1 MSAPEMRKPYAF
13 LSSPVRGLE
22 ELRQAV
28 HDLELPDARTVW
40 VDEINRGRP
49 AGELSFLTIEHLFR
63 IIREA
68 DVFLVLL
75 GTQSHGT
82 GIEVGSENA
91 HASYWEAELFYAVL
105 LGKKVQVF
113 EIDGFHP
120 RPKLARLLTM
130 FRRALPPAAW
140 SGPHPG
146 SQVAA
151 AIHRFL
157 LAQID
162 RPAEQ
167 PRRRNR
173 LLELLVDGFF
183 DLRGADGGGGR
194 AEEESLRFLDGS
206 FADGTVSPNEAIISR
221 MLSEVRTVSNE
232 EGRLARL
239 WIAYRELS
247 GAPPDSRGSLD
258 LLPHWNRFFG
268 EWASAGSWY
277 GLHGHPHLAVLPAL
291 VEQAKVRER
300 MRRLGSSEWK
310 DANISYPGGA
320 LASSRYSIAGRSG
333 SLRKRRL
340 LLRGALADL
349 DRSLAEKNRD
359 PTGLLAIRGSI
370 RRRLGA
376 FGAAIDDYER
386 VLRWRLQNGASESAI
401 GEALAELGFAYLF
414 QLRFWKGRALLE
426 DGVRMLSSSGRRPG
440 FLIRAQRKLA
450 LAYALTGKRTE
461 AQSLKA
467 SARKL
472 AQRHGVMDQLR

>member
-333 SLRKRRL
+333 SLRKRGFSSAARW
-340 LLRGALADL
+340 RIW
-349 DRSLAEKNRD
+349 
-359 PTGLLAIRGSI
+359 TGLSP
-370 RRRLGA
+370 RRTGIPPGCWPSAAA
-376 FGAAIDDYER
+376 FAVGWAPSER
-386 VLRWRLQNGASESAI
+386 QSTIMNASCGGVSRTAPPSLQSVKRSRSSALHTSSSSAS
-401 GEALAELGFAYLF
+401 
-414 QLRFWKGRALLE
+414 GRAE
-426 DGVRMLSSSGRRPG
+426 RCSKTEYECSPVAADGRDS
-440 FLIRAQRKLA
+440 
-450 LAYALTGKRTE
+450 
-461 AQSLKA
+461 
-467 SARKL
+467 
-472 AQRHGVMDQLR
+472 